1 MRDFQI
7 QLNSLSETQR
17 FAQALAA
24 AVELP
29 MLVAL
34 SGTLGAGKT
43 QLVRYV
49 AQSLGVAAEEVTSP
63 TYVLLQR
70 YAGRHLIYHFDFYRL
85 KSAAEVWDLGIDEL
99 LEQSALIFVEWA
111 EKFPECLPIDR
122 FHIQLEPVES
132 AVEQCRLA
140 NITSVRMLAASA
152 TGPRSETM
160 LSRVCES
167 LRS

>member
-7 QLNSLSETQR
+7 QLNSLSETQQLAR
-17 FAQALAA
+17 ALAS

-43 QLVRYV
+43 QLVRFV
-49 AQSLGVAAEEVTSP
+49 AQSLGVAAEAVTSP

-70 YAGRHLIYHFDFYRL
+70 YAGRHLIFHFDFYRL
-85 KSAAEVWDLGIDEL
+85 ESAAQVWDLGIDEL

-111 EKFPECLPIDR
+111 EKFPQCLPLDR
-122 FHIQLEPVES
+122 IQIRLEPLES
-132 AVEQCRLA
+132 INEQARLA
-140 NITSVRMLAASA
+140 NITA
-152 TGPRSETM
+152 TGPRAAALLAS
-160 LSRVCES
+160 LFES
-167 LRS
+167 LGN